1 VFKKIWKRFFLSS
14 DINKP
19 RNFSTQTMLQ
29 RILNGIGD
37 WNPQLLREW
46 QGRFKP
52 WDVTGAFAVSA
63 IAQFIFMTY
72 RRGKLPLSYTE
83 NNFYCTGDRV
93 APPSGNITLP
103 KAPHVA
109 TEFQPL
115 CLKDQGDNVLINWE
129 LWRQDNFT
137 LLTQILLG
145 AVIVA
150 GVYWLISDFIFEERR
165 GTLNFV
171 RLSPRSGKEILWGKL
186 LGVPTLVY
194 VALGVAIPF
203 HLYAAVQAQIPL
215 GVLMGTYVVG
225 AASGLFF
232 WSGALLWSV
241 TTSALGYLQT
251 WAGAGFAALTVWGL
265 MNAPYPSNSNDPG
278 NWLWSFD
285 PSIMVR
291 HLMKSSYPR
300 EFVMNWFDLNYNAI
314 PWSTTLFI
322 TVYLSVWT
330 YWIWQALQ
338 RRFQNIGGTALSK
351 KQSYGFTACFVASVT
366 GFAWGGYSSATLS
379 FVCPMCLVVVMMITP
394 NRQRLHEWA
403 RYRHQMPRKSLSDLL
418 WGEKSPALL
427 AVAVNMAIATT
438 LLIPV
443 VVFNSGGKLEGLL
456 ELLAFAIA
464 VLMMA
469 AIFQALLM
477 VKAPKMEMWAVG
489 VWVICWIVP
498 VMVTNLLGISPSYHA
513 VWVFSVTPWVAV
525 RSVTLMSIL
534 PSLIA
539 QLGMF
544 GLLTNRLIRQLDRA
558 GASESKALLT

>member
-1 VFKKIWKRFFLSS
+1 
-14 DINKP
+14 
-19 RNFSTQTMLQ
+19 MLK
-29 RILNGIGD
+29 RILNAIGD

-63 IAQFIFMTY
+63 IAQFIFINQ
-72 RRGKLPLSYTE
+72 RQVKLPSLYTE
-83 NNFYCTGDRV
+83 NHIYCTGDRV
-93 APPSGNITLP
+93 APNSTITTPDGSQGGLSYD
-103 KAPHVA
+103 
-109 TEFQPL
+109 PL
-115 CLKDQGDNVLINWE
+115 CLKDQAGDLLINWQF
-129 LWRQDNFT
+129 WWQDNFT
-137 LLTQILLG
+137 LLTQVLLG

-203 HLYAAVQAQIPL
+203 HLYAAVQAQIPWS
-215 GVLMGTYVVG
+215 VLMGTYIVG
-225 AASGLFF
+225 AASCLFF

-241 TTSALGYLQT
+241 TTSALGYLQP
-251 WAGAGFAALTVWGL
+251 WAGAGFGATTVWGL
-265 MNAPYPSNSNDPG
+265 MNVPYPSNSNDPG

-291 HLMKSSYPR
+291 HLMKSSHPR
-300 EFVMNWFDLNYNAI
+300 EFVMNWFDLNYNAT

-351 KQSYGFTACFVASVT
+351 KQSYGFTACFAASVT
-366 GFAWGGYSSATLS
+366 GFAWGGYSNATLS
-379 FVCPMCLVVVMMITP
+379 FICPICLVVVMMITP

-403 RYRHQMPRKSLSDLL
+403 RYRHRMPRKSLLSDLL

-443 VVFNSGGKLEGLL
+443 VVFNSGGKLEGFL

-477 VKAPKMEMWAVG
+477 VKTPKPEMWAVG
-489 VWVICWIVP
+489 VWVICWIIP
-498 VMVTNLLGISPSYHA
+498 VMVTNLLDISSSYHA
-513 VWVFSVTPWVAV
+513 VWVFSVTPWMAV

-534 PSLIA
+534 SSLIA
-539 QLGMF
+539 QLGVF